1 MGGFDFVTLSAV
13 TEVVARGVK
22 PACLT
27 GFACLRTEREVRSG
41 MTIPLPKAFRIEAAV
56 LVLVPVDIRIEV
68 GIVAVVVGAT
78 AGEVMVEL
86 RACRCRRAVATV
98 WGVFGSVMIIGVQ
111 FESVNKERCEC

>member
-13 TEVVARGVK
+13 TEMVARGVK

-27 GFACLRTEREVRSG
+27 GFVCLRTEREVRSG
-41 MTIPLPKAFRIEAAV
+41 MTIPPPQAFRTEAAV
-56 LVLVPVDIRIEV
+56 LVLVPVDIGTEV

-86 RACRCRRAVATV
+86 RACRCRRAG
-98 WGVFGSVMIIGVQ
+98 GVLGSVMTIGVQ
-111 FESVNKERCEC
+111 FGSVDNKKPETL

>member
-1 MGGFDFVTLSAV
+1 MVGGFDFVTLSAV

-56 LVLVPVDIRIEV
+56 LVLVPVDIRMV

-78 AGEVMVEL
+78 AGEMMVEL
-86 RACRCRRAVATV
+86 RACRCRRAEG
-98 WGVFGSVMIIGVQ
+98 GVFGSVMTIGVQ
-111 FESVNKERCEC
+111 FGSVDNKKPETL